1 MIRSAS
7 EFQVQTNCASPANRA
22 CLLMYNY
29 ETIISSKKN
38 MFHKIILS
46 MATHHQHQT
55 HHYYYYFLRNFI
67 LTPLSLSTPIGF
79 LIKI

>member
-22 CLLMYNY
+22 SLLMYNY
-29 ETIISSKKN
+29 ETIIALKK

-46 MATHHQHQT
+46 GLVLLKRE
-55 HHYYYYFLRNFI
+55 FELV
-67 LTPLSLSTPIGF
+67 LSLNIQ
-79 LIKI
+79 